1 MDGSAPAIRTGTSG
15 RSCVL
20 VVEDNGDAREWMRR
34 VLEKDGHY
42 VAAAPGG
49 RDALKLLRT
58 IACDAII
65 TDLMMPDMDG
75 VELVRELTATRSEIP
90 VVVVSGSS
98 AMLLRAARVFG
109 AVATLRKPVTA
120 PLLRE
125 TVRAVLPVGHGHRAP
140 GSESKPRDH
149 RTELRDQ
156 AEG

>member
-1 MDGSAPAIRTGTSG
+1 MDGSEAPAMRTGTTG

-42 VAAAPGG
+42 VAVASGG
-49 RDALKLLRT
+49 RDALKLLCT
-58 IACDAII
+58 IACDVVI

-75 VELVRELTATRSEIP
+75 VELVRELTATRPEIP
-90 VVVVSGSS
+90 IVVVSGSGS
-98 AMLLRAARVFG
+98 TLLRAARIFG

-125 TVRAVLPVGHGHRAP
+125 SVRALLPLRP
-140 GSESKPRDH
+140 RYRTPSSEPKAGEH
-149 RTELRDQ
+149 RTDVRD
-156 AEG
+156 